1 MDWVV
6 PLTDGCCISKQWSCG
21 LTSGLSFA
29 VVSAHP
35 WGDRGIGEPVQDWM
49 LSAMKGDRTQV
60 EVLRA
65 YLNAVVTGRLDLQ
78 RYLEC
83 MAPVELAKEL
93 IRGWQ

>member
-1 MDWVV
+1 MGAASQNNGVAA
-6 PLTDGCCISKQWSCG
+6 SR
-21 LTSGLSFA
+21 SGLSFA
-29 VVSAHP
+29 VVSAYP
-35 WGDRGIGEPVQDWM
+35 WGDRGIEPTSSGWM

-78 RYLEC
+78 RYLGV
-83 MAPVELAKEL
+83 APVELAKEL